1 MYKRNK
7 NDNRTLEK
15 IIEDLY
21 KEKDDYT
28 LYGNYNIG
36 QIYYKK
42 GKDLKNKFK
51 NSIVEQ
57 FI

>member
-7 NDNRTLEK
+7 NDNRTLEEM
-15 IIEDLY
+15 IEDLY
-21 KEKDDYT
+21 KEKDDYK

-42 GKDLKNKFK
+42 GKDIKDKFK
-51 NSIVEQ
+51 NSIVKQ